1 MTEKFHL
8 IVMLMVMTITAGMAQ
23 EDELQPVDDGAAAI
37 GAILGGN
44 SKGVSKVRV
53 IADNEQSLTVEVTYN
68 GFDEKSKLTGAVL
81 NKIKKP
87 VKEVTSESK
96 VLQKADGTVELKFQ
110 FKQGT
115 GSYSKTFVESNFVS
129 FSVGKADGFLA
140 NLDLGGENVLG
151 DTYVYKLDKKWRVGG
166 SEQMVINVKLTP
178 FKSAA
183 SIAP

>member
-8 IVMLMVMTITAGMAQ
+8 IFMLMVMTITAGMAQ
-23 EDELQPVDDGAAAI
+23 ENELEPVEDGAAAI
-37 GAILGGN
+37 GSILGGN
-44 SKGVSKVRV
+44 SKGVTKVRV
-53 IADNEQSLTVEVTYN
+53 IADNEQSCTLEVTYK

-115 GSYSKTFVESNFVS
+115 GSYNKTFVESNYVS
-129 FSVGKADGFLA
+129 FSVGKADGILGD
-140 NLDLGGENVLG
+140 LDIGGENILG
-151 DTYVYKLDKKWRVGG
+151 DNYLYKLDKKWRVSG
-166 SEQMVINVKLTP
+166 SEQMVITVKLTP
-178 FKSAA
+178 LKSAA

>member
-8 IVMLMVMTITAGMAQ
+8 IVMLIVMTITAGMAQ
-23 EDELQPVDDGAAAI
+23 ENELQPVDDGAAAI
-37 GAILGGN
+37 GSILGGN
-44 SKGVSKVRV
+44 SKGVTKVRV
-53 IADNEQSLTVEVTYN
+53 IADTEQSLTLEVTYK

-81 NKIKKP
+81 NKIQKP

-110 FKQGT
+110 FKQGA
-115 GSYSKTFVESNFVS
+115 GSYNKTFVESNYVS
-129 FSVGKADGFLA
+129 FSVGKADGILG
-140 NLDLGGENVLG
+140 NLELGGENILVDNYL
-151 DTYVYKLDKKWRVGG
+151 YKLDKKWRVSG
-166 SEQMVINVKLTP
+166 SEQMVITVKLTP